1 MSLKF
6 TNIEEFESYVYDYM
20 DEHNCKEAY
29 VYLRSGYT
37 EKGMLNSN
45 FELQTCSMDVLSI
58 CWFWDWIEGQTF
70 IEVASIVTENEVI
83 ELAKAK
89 ENKNEI

>member
-20 DEHNCKEAY
+20 DEHDCNEAY

-37 EKGMLNSN
+37 EKEMLNSN
-45 FELQTCSMDVLSI
+45 FELQACSMDLLSI
-58 CWFWDWIEGQTF
+58 LWFWDWNAGQTF
-70 IEVASIVTENEVI
+70 IEVAPIVTENEVI
-83 ELAKAK
+83 ELCKSK
-89 ENKNEI
+89 GEKK

>member
-20 DEHNCKEAY
+20 EEHTCKEAY
-29 VYLRSGYT
+29 VYLRYGYT
-37 EKGMLNSN
+37 EEEMLNSN
-45 FELQTCSMDVLSI
+45 FELQTCCMDYRDV
-58 CWFWDWIEGQTF
+58 CWFWDWGEGQTF

-83 ELAKAK
+83 KLAKAK
-89 ENKNEI
+89 GGLNE